1 MSFEQE
7 VAYYVQKYAP
17 QFNILVYSP
26 IIAQAMLE
34 SASGTSNKVKVV
46 VDGKTE
52 WRHNYLGLKWR
63 DKRCAISNDYFEEW
77 TSEQR
82 PDGSRYNKVDRFCK
96 FKSLEESIIGY
107 FQWTNIKNY
116 ENLKGVTDPETYLTN
131 IKADGYAT
139 SKDYVKNVMNVIKK
153 YNLTKYDNQ
162 QGYITYK
169 VQKGD
174 ILSAIGKKF
183 GVDYKV
189 IAEYIILSNI
199 NCCSSL
205 KS

>member
-96 FKSLEESIIGY
+96 FKSLEECIIGY
-107 FQWTNIKNY
+107 FQWTNI
-116 ENLKGVTDPETYLTN
+116 LDVGASRP
-131 IKADGYAT
+131 
-139 SKDYVKNVMNVIKK
+139 
-153 YNLTKYDNQ
+153 
-162 QGYITYK
+162 
-169 VQKGD
+169 VQRVQ
-174 ILSAIGKKF
+174 SA
-183 GVDYKV
+183 
-189 IAEYIILSNI
+189 
-199 NCCSSL
+199 
-205 KS
+205 